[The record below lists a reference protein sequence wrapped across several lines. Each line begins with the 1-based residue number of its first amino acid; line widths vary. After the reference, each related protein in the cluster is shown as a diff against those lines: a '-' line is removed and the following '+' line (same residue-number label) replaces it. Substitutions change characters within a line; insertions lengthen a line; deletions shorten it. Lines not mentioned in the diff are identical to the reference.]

1 MARKIHPWA
10 LGISIVIVVFL
21 ILSIG
26 LTIIVSQEEYHLVQE
41 DYYEKDQGY
50 QEEIDSRKRT
60 GQLDAKPEITVDRE
74 AKSCTI
80 QFPERERYDG
90 IGGDITFFR
99 IDDAAHDT
107 EHALRLNDE
116 GKQHISVSGMQA
128 GQWIVKLRWNEGGE
142 DYYLERRV
150 YLQQ

>member
-21 ILSIG
+21 IVSIG

-60 GQLDAKPEITVDRE
+60 EQLDAKPEISVDRK

-80 QFPERERYDG
+80 RFPERERYDG
-90 IGGDITFFR
+90 IGGDVTFFR

-107 EHALRLNDE
+107 EHELRLNDE
-116 GKQHISVSGMQA
+116 GEQYISVSGMRA

-142 DYYLERRV
+142 EYYLERRV